1 MCELIFERGS
11 SACQQQPKQLQPTS
25 KSSSQESDRLS
36 EPQLSWFLHGPSHGP
51 AAAVAEAK
59 RKRSPMAI
67 TGDLRGAEQY
77 SSYFRNALRRKGVP
91 TDVQV
96 TVNI

>member
-11 SACQQQPKQLQPTS
+11 SACQQQPKQLQPTT

-51 AAAVAEAK
+51 AAVAEAK

-67 TGDLRGAEQY
+67 LKNRGAARVHARNTRQKRNTVTT
-77 SSYFRNALRRKGVP
+77 FR
-91 TDVQV
+91 
-96 TVNI
+96 

>member
-67 TGDLRGAEQY
+67 TGDLRAEQY
-77 SSYFRNALRRKGVP
+77 SSYLRNALRRAKVSLL
-91 TDVQV
+91 TFR
-96 TVNI
+96 